1 MGRKEKRLSCRE
13 GGQPLFLSFQVLLFP
28 DFDSLKIASFLRF
41 DNQYVIK
48 MVDFSG

>member
-1 MGRKEKRLSCRE
+1 MVTILVFISK
-13 GGQPLFLSFQVLLFP
+13 SFICKPIVP

-48 MVDFSG
+48 RVDFSG